1 VYPHVEAP
9 DEAGHA
15 GDLDAKVTAIESFDE
30 KVVGRVL
37 DRCSDC
43 VIMVLPDH
51 PTPIPLRTHTADP
64 VPFAIYGRGTD
75 SVSAFDERSAAEG
88 SYGLRVGSELMRMMI
103 EG

>member
-1 VYPHVEAP
+1 MIVSLTQE
-9 DEAGHA
+9 E
-15 GDLDAKVTAIESFDE
+15 LAK

-51 PTPIPLRTHTADP
+51 PTPIPHRTHTADP
-64 VPFAIYGRGTD
+64 VPFAIHGHGAD

-88 SYGLRVGSELMRMMI
+88 SYGLRVESDLVRMMI